1 MMISMF
7 KIRSVSSSAIHKL
20 IRHHALSSL
29 IYASIMLPI
38 MTKSSLEIKNN
49 ISSGIPALAISYYQR
64 IFNSNNSYI
73 LGNFYIDTDNFF
85 LRTVDFYNIGELIQR
100 LGFKLLGSN
109 ILLTYYLYSLIYL
122 SLWIFLIT
130 RIVNFGLSRNITKS
144 FFITSII
151 LVLFFSRYSFIEGLY
166 PFARIIN
173 PQFSII
179 IWLYGTF
186 LLFKILEEGKTKKGN
201 LWFMVLYAINITVA
215 SLSYLFVFISLI
227 SSGLVAILYIL
238 SKKQYH
244 KSFFLILVIFISI
257 VPYTL
262 ITLRNINDKNSLELL
277 ERLGLISSRLPG
289 AASTLL
295 ITFLTLIVIFSNQ
308 KLFSETKNFLFQKV
322 LTITTIG
329 LIIASQSNIITNRSM
344 QFSDHFLVFAVCN
357 LVVTMIFF
365 TLHLKILNIKFLLT
379 KIILVPLTVSLVVF
393 STVKTFL
400 PAIQFEKKDNLHKLI
415 SYKFDSSTKVIVD
428 APISDAFPIYSNS
441 KILYQNDIYTYK
453 FSNRELLERYYI
465 SKGCPRNL
473 DLEKISSI
481 VVYRFEAYMQKSES
495 IEKYLSLLNL
505 GNKFSYLFRQLQSKA
520 VNVESDVQTEI
531 RNFLIGSEGK
541 NCITLARSFGVDF
554 IIFDESSLWNDKLN
568 IFEAKFNSLGKYKYV
583 DIR

>member
-1 MMISMF
+1 MFSMV
-7 KIRSVSSSAIHKL
+7 KIGSVASSAIHKS

-29 IYASIMLPI
+29 IYASIILPI

-49 ISSGIPALAISYYQR
+49 ISLGLPALAVSYYQR

-73 LGNFYIDTDNFF
+73 LGDFYIDTDNFF
-85 LRTVDFYNIGELIQR
+85 LRTVDFYNLGELIQR

-151 LVLFFSRYSFIEGLY
+151 LVLFFSRYSFFKGLY
-166 PFARIIN
+166 PFAQIIN
-173 PQFSII
+173 PQFSIV
-179 IWLYGTF
+179 IWLYGIF
-186 LLFKILEEGKTKKGN
+186 LLFKILDEGETKKRN
-201 LWFMVLYAINITVA
+201 LWFVVLYAMNITVA

-227 SSGLVAILYIL
+227 STSLVAILYML

-244 KSFFLILVIFISI
+244 KSFFLTLVIFISV

-262 ITLRNINDKNSLELL
+262 ITLRNINDKNSLELV

-289 AASTLL
+289 AALTLL
-295 ITFLTLIVIFSNQ
+295 IIFITLISIFSNR
-308 KLFSETKNFLFQKV
+308 KLFAETKSFLFRKV

-329 LIIASQSNIITNRSM
+329 LIIASQSNIVTNRSI

-357 LVVTMIFF
+357 LVILMIFF
-365 TLHLKILNIKFLLT
+365 TLHLKILDIKLLT
-379 KIILVPLTVSLVVF
+379 PKLILVPLMISLVVYSVF
-393 STVKTFL
+393 KTFL
-400 PAIQFEKKDNLHKLI
+400 PAIQFEKEHNLYKLI
-415 SYKFDSSTKVIVD
+415 SYKFDSYTNVIVD
-428 APISDAFPIYSNS
+428 APIADAFPIYSNS

-473 DLEKISSI
+473 DLQKTSPIG
-481 VVYRFEAYMQKSES
+481 VYRFEAYMQKSQS
-495 IEKYLSLLNL
+495 IEKYLSFFNL
-505 GNKFSYLFRQLQSKA
+505 EKKLSYLFLQLRSKA
-520 VNVESDVQTEI
+520 VNIESDIQTEI

-554 IIFDESSLWNDKLN
+554 IVFDESSLWNDNPNLFKT
-568 IFEAKFNSLGKYKYV
+568 KFNLLDKYKYV

>member
-1 MMISMF
+1 MV
-7 KIRSVSSSAIHKL
+7 KIGSVASSAIHKS

-29 IYASIMLPI
+29 IYASIILPI

-49 ISSGIPALAISYYQR
+49 ISLGLPALAVSYYQR

-73 LGNFYIDTDNFF
+73 LGDFYIDTDNFF
-85 LRTVDFYNIGELIQR
+85 LRTVDFYNLGELIQR

-109 ILLTYYLYSLIYL
+109 VLLTYYLYSLIYL

-144 FFITSII
+144 FFVTSII
-151 LVLFFSRYSFIEGLY
+151 LVLFFSRYSFFKGLY
-166 PFARIIN
+166 PFAQIIN

-179 IWLYGTF
+179 IWLYGIF

-201 LWFMVLYAINITVA
+201 LLFVVLYAMNITVA

-227 SSGLVAILYIL
+227 STSLVAILYIL

-244 KSFFLILVIFISI
+244 KSFFLALVIFISV
-257 VPYTL
+257 VPYAL
-262 ITLRNINDKNSLELL
+262 ITLRNINDKNSLELV

-289 AASTLL
+289 AALTLL
-295 ITFLTLIVIFSNQ
+295 IIFITLIAIFSNR
-308 KLFSETKNFLFQKV
+308 KLFAETKSFLFRKV
-322 LTITTIG
+322 LTISTIG
-329 LIIASQSNIITNRSM
+329 LIVASQSNIITNRSI

-357 LVVTMIFF
+357 LVILMIFF
-365 TLHLKILNIKFLLT
+365 TLHFKILDIKFLAP
-379 KIILVPLTVSLVVF
+379 KIILVPLMIGLVVF
-393 STVKTFL
+393 SALKTFL
-400 PAIQFEKKDNLHKLI
+400 PAIQFEKENSLYKLI
-415 SYKFDSSTKVIVD
+415 SYKFDASKNVIVD
-428 APISDAFPIYSNS
+428 APIADAFPIYSNS

-453 FSNRELLERYYI
+453 FSNRELIERYYI

-473 DLEKISSI
+473 DLQKTSPID
-481 VVYRFEAYMQKSES
+481 VYRFEAYMQKSES
-495 IEKYLSLLNL
+495 IEKYLRFFNL
-505 GNKFSYLFRQLQSKA
+505 ENKLSYLFLQLQSKA
-520 VNVESDVQTEI
+520 VNIQSDIQTEI

-541 NCITLARSFGVDF
+541 SCITLARSFGVDF
-554 IIFDESSLWNDKLN
+554 IVFDESSLWNDNLN
-568 IFEAKFNSLGKYKYV
+568 LFKTKFDLLDKYKYV